1 MFVPVRICSPLF
13 CTALIKRRFNIPR
26 SFILRIIFTENFF
39 FCFILDRNSKLDFI
53 LLTVRLH
60 TIDRNVQTKI
70 FAYQIEKPIE
80 LNFENRENFL
90 FFHIEI
96 KKNQKLIYM
105 DILYILPITYH
116 RLLES
121 QKIMSFQE
129 SPQGF
134 SIINF
139 SASST
144 AHDQQNLSSMDIGNV
159 LGSIVH
165 CSSSR
170 EVDDIPLS
178 EELRSAIS
186 NMEDLDDVSFFQIR

>member
-1 MFVPVRICSPLF
+1 
-13 CTALIKRRFNIPR
+13 
-26 SFILRIIFTENFF
+26 
-39 FCFILDRNSKLDFI
+39 
-53 LLTVRLH
+53 
-60 TIDRNVQTKI
+60 
-70 FAYQIEKPIE
+70 
-80 LNFENRENFL
+80 
-90 FFHIEI
+90 
-96 KKNQKLIYM
+96 M

-121 QKIMSFQE
+121 QKIM

-159 LGSIVH
+159 LGSIID